1 MNSSE
6 YEVRTAL
13 DSDIESL
20 PAIEVAAAQV
30 VPVEDLGPSLRN
42 EGMSVRAFAEAS
54 ESGRLLVAASRQD
67 ARPVGFAMMLIVD
80 GQAHLHELDVE
91 PSHARK
97 GLGAA
102 LVKEAARW
110 AQSRGLRAVTLT
122 TFRHLAFN
130 APFYARYG
138 FRELAPGEIGSEL
151 EAMLKDEEAHGLDR
165 SKRLAMELAIEP
177 QP

>member
-6 YEVRTAL
+6 YEIRAAL
-13 DSDIESL
+13 ASDIELL

-42 EGMSVRAFAEAS
+42 QAMSVRAFAEAF
-54 ESGRLLVAASRQD
+54 ESGRLLVAASVRD
-67 ARPVGFAMMLIVD
+67 TRPVGFAMMLIVG

-102 LVKEAARW
+102 LVKEAAHW
-110 AQSRGLRAVTLT
+110 AQTRGLRAVTLT

-130 APFYARYG
+130 APFYTRHG
-138 FRELAPGEIGSEL
+138 FRELAPNEIGPEL
-151 EAMLKDEEAHGLDR
+151 EAMLEDEQVHGLDR
-165 SKRLAMELAIEP
+165 SKRLAMELVIEP
-177 QP
+177 QR